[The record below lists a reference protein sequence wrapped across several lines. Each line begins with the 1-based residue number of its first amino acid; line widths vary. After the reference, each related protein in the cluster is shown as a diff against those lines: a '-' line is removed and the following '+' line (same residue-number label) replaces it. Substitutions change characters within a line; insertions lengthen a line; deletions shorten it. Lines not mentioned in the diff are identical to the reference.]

1 MLNEPQKISVSIALR
16 ELETR
21 LVRLRTLLD
30 QDSLSQRLTPDA
42 LNRLRALL
50 DRQQAIIDEL
60 YRRFGL
66 ARESI
71 DVVQTMV
78 AEFSIAWTQLVDVRT
93 QKLIRYG
100 EVDPAL
106 VSTLDPAISELT
118 ELTLATVRILEQ
130 ARGSSN

>member
-1 MLNEPQKISVSIALR
+1 MFNEPQKISVSIALR

>member
-1 MLNEPQKISVSIALR
+1 MTLNEPQKISVSIALR

-42 LNRLRALL
+42 LKRLRALL

-60 YRRFGL
+60 YQRFGL

-71 DVVQTMV
+71 DVAQTLI
-78 AEFSIAWTQLVDVRT
+78 AEFSIAWTQLVDIHS
-93 QKLIRYG
+93 QKLRRYG

-106 VSTLDPAISELT
+106 VSTLDPAIDELT

-130 ARGSSN
+130 IRG

>member
-1 MLNEPQKISVSIALR
+1 MTLTEPQKISVRIALR

-21 LVRLRTLLD
+21 LVRMRALID
-30 QDSLSQRLTPDA
+30 QDDLSQRLTPDA
-42 LNRLRALL
+42 LRRLRALL

-60 YRRFGL
+60 YHRFGL

-78 AEFSIAWTQLVDVRT
+78 AEFSITWTQLVDVRS
-93 QKLIRYG
+93 QKLRRYG

-118 ELTLATVRILEQ
+118 ELTLATLRILEQ
-130 ARGSSN
+130 VRG